1 MREKIMQELEK
12 VREEME
18 RAEQDGSSDFALL
31 EGWEKALEWVL
42 RNMRE
47 GEEDE

>member
-1 MREKIMQELEK
+1 MKEKVEKELEK

-18 RAEQDGSSDFALL
+18 RAEQDGNSDLALL

-42 RNMRE
+42 RQLE
-47 GEEDE
+47 GSGNA